1 MEKEGFTVLAG
12 FIRNGSSSTLIS
24 LATTNFHIERKEGSW
39 LAFDNL
45 VVEGKEFF
53 LMEHTTYG
61 KNAAW
66 VVVDGTGK
74 LIVDQVTTGFDET
87 VKEQIISYLHPQ
99 EIREKSGKPVLENWQ
114 KAYENGEYLRSAEIT
129 EEQNYNMIDGR
140 MNNLPVKP
148 RKIGT
153 RISVLDRLHLK
164 QAALNTK
171 NLQQPFIENEME
183 RKRK

>member
-1 MEKEGFTVLAG
+1 M
-12 FIRNGSSSTLIS
+12 IS
-24 LATTNFHIERKEGSW
+24 LATTNFQIEGKEGSW

-87 VKEQIISYLHPQ
+87 VKEQIVSYLHPQ
-99 EIREKSGKPVLENWQ
+99 EIREKGGKLVLENWQ

-148 RKIGT
+148 RKMGT

-164 QAALNTK
+164 QAALNMK
-171 NLQQPFIENEME
+171 SLPQPFIENEME